1 MQPNHER
8 ERRRQSAAVAAA
20 TTRVVLPSCLLY
32 AIRNS
37 KKYTRS
43 IVVSVLL
50 FKVYLVN
57 VGDYMFY
64 LKNYYY

>member
-37 KKYTRS
+37 KKYIRPS
-43 IVVSVLL
+43 VVSVLL

-57 VGDYMFY
+57 VGDYIFY